1 MKDKLWA
8 ILAFGAAIILSLWL
22 WNRPAHSA
30 PAQWYVVEWYPT
42 RIATT
47 PQKTHEECK
56 RIAAERAKERH
67 AACLS
72 KAELDALKM
81 KESVK

>member
-1 MKDKLWA
+1 MKDKLWTALA
-8 ILAFGAAIILSLWL
+8 IGAAIILSLWL

-30 PAQWYVVEWYPT
+30 PAQFYVVEWYPT
-42 RIATT
+42 RIVTT

-56 RIAAERAKERH
+56 RAAAERAKERH

-72 KAELDALKM
+72 KAELDALKA
-81 KESVK
+81 KPSAK